1 MINKKQER
9 YYEIFVEMSTISCDA
24 AQLLN
29 VILRDFDPDQIE
41 SYIEKMHAIEHSGD
55 VARHAMVRLLAKEFI
70 TPIEREDIM
79 ALSMSIDQVTDKIE
93 DVLQKMYMYNVKSIR
108 KDAIKTTEII
118 IECTKAVK
126 LALEEFHNFK
136 KSKVIGEELIEV
148 NRLEEVGDKMY
159 MENTRGVFTDPD
171 ITPLEA
177 FAWSHIYHYMEDV
190 FDACEDTADVIED
203 VIMKNS

>member
-1 MINKKQER
+1 MANKKQER
-9 YYEIFVEMSTISCDA
+9 YYQIFVEMSTISCDA
-24 AQLLN
+24 ARLLYE
-29 VILRDFDPDQIE
+29 ILKNFDPDKVGD
-41 SYIEKMHAIEHSGD
+41 YIKNMHAIEHSGD
-55 VARHAMVRLLAKEFI
+55 IARHSMVKLLAKEFI

-79 ALSMSIDQVTDKIE
+79 ELSMSIDQITDKIE
-93 DVLQKMYMYNVKSIR
+93 DVLQKMYMYNIKKIR
-108 KDAIKTTEII
+108 KDAIETAEIL
-118 IECTKAVK
+118 IECTEAVK

-136 KSKVIGEELIEV
+136 KSKTIGDQLIEV
-148 NRLEEVGDKMY
+148 NRLEEVGDKLY

-190 FDACEDTADVIED
+190 FDSCEDTAEVIED